1 MKWLLLLLATVGMA
15 GCASLQS
22 IISGGA
28 QINDAAAQAAE
39 TTICRGISIGAW
51 IRSYG
56 ADPEKAK
63 AWKTLCED
71 QIEVLP

>member
-1 MKWLLLLLATVGMA
+1 MKAILALVFALGLT
-15 GCASLQS
+15 GCAGFQS

-28 QINDAAAQAAE
+28 QINDAAALAAE

-51 IRSYG
+51 VRAYG
-56 ADPEKAK
+56 SDQEKAK

>member
-28 QINDAAAQAAE
+28 QINDAAAQVAE

-51 IRSYG
+51 VRAYG